1 MLLDGNHYIFSCSK
15 KYSTKNNIFDD
26 WTCYSDVDV
35 KMQEA
40 HYPESIYLATRNE
53 FVSHWL
59 LMLIVK
65 VGRSKE
71 G

>member
-1 MLLDGNHYIFSCSK
+1 MLFDGNHYIFSCSK
-15 KYSTKNNIFDD
+15 NTENNIFDG
-26 WTCYSDVDV
+26 WTCYYDVDV

-40 HYPESIYLATRNE
+40 QYPKPIYLATRNE